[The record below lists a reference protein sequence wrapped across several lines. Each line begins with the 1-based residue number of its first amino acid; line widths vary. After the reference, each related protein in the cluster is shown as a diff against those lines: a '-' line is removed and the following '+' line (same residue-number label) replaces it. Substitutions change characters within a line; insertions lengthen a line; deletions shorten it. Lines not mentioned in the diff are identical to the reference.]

1 MSEPTKERNPTVD
14 NAEYWE
20 SMWCSYM
27 PALINAICRSTGP
40 VLEIGVGH
48 FSTPVLHEVAASGRR
63 VVSVEDAPAWIKMFE
78 HYDSPLHEM
87 KAGSYDDIL
96 PGLAAESWGV
106 TFIDNSPGG
115 ERRRKD
121 FVAFLPISDFV
132 VVHDYH
138 SENSLAIDP
147 HLAGVSFKV
156 FTEYGP
162 PTLLASVKHK
172 VA

>member
-1 MSEPTKERNPTVD
+1 MPEPTKERNPTVD
-14 NAEYWE
+14 NAEYWG

-27 PALINAICRSTGP
+27 PALIHAVARSTGP
-40 VLEIGVGH
+40 ILEIGVGH
-48 FSTPVLHEVAASGRR
+48 FSTPVLHEIATAGRR

-78 HYDSPLHEM
+78 HYSSAFHEI
-87 KAGSYDDIL
+87 KGGSYDDIL
-96 PGLAAESWGV
+96 PTLTGTQWGV

-147 HLAGVSFKV
+147 HLVGVFHKV

-162 PTLLASVKHK
+162 PTLIASARHSV
-172 VA
+172 